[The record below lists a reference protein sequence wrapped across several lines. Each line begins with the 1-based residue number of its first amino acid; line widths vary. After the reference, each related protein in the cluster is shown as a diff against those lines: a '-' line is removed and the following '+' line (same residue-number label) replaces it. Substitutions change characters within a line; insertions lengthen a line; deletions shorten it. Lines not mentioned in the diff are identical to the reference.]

1 MGGVA
6 NTADRTRTSVIRAA
20 LRGLPWVLSAAL
32 AIAPRTALAQ
42 DASSSSGSSSATK
55 LPEIHVIATTPVA
68 PPPRSAPP
76 RESRG
81 AAPVPRAATRA
92 APAPAAPTPATAEA
106 APAQPVPGAV
116 EQDKIPS
123 NVQTADAPNFSYTVT
138 PDLLQSMVRALPGV
152 SLGDQTGNEFQKDIN
167 YRGFT
172 ASPVIGTPQ
181 GLAVYQN
188 GVRINE
194 VFGDI
199 VNWDFI
205 PQNAINE
212 LTLYPSNPVFGL
224 NAIGGALSFQMKNG
238 FTYHGVEGEVSG
250 GSYGRLNTSV
260 QAGGENGNLSGYF
273 TADAID
279 DAGWRTDSPSTLR
292 RMYADLG
299 ARGDQTEFHL
309 TFTGADNTFGAAA
322 ATPVQMLNQ
331 SWSSIFTVPQTTE
344 NQLAFLTASAAWK
357 PSDTWTFQAIS
368 YIRHYSQAHVDGNG
382 TNADNTPGCLTGSPS
397 DPICFDN
404 PNGTTSPLV
413 TTTAQNVPN
422 SGFLG
427 SPNVLGEIDRTWTTT
442 NSFGGSVQAASS
454 EKVFGHDNN
463 VTVGLS
469 VDRGLVQFATTS
481 ELGTVNA
488 DQFPVVYG
496 SGLFIDQPS
505 SAGVGGNAPVGL
517 GAHTL
522 YTGIYAT
529 DTLDLTKR
537 LSLTLG
543 ARYNVANI
551 SLTDELGND
560 SELNGND
567 NFSHFNPMIGATYK
581 ITPNL
586 SLYGDYVVA
595 NRAPTPLELECSDPA
610 RPCLIDNA
618 LVGDPPLKQVVTDT
632 YEAGLRGQFDIAT
645 GHANWSVGAYHAL
658 NTDDIINVLTDQSI
672 QIGRAFFQN
681 AGDTERKGIEADFS
695 YKQDRWNVYA
705 NYTYVDATFLNSLLL
720 PSTVNA
726 SGQQLVVP
734 GDHLTGIPDYRFKLG
749 GEYQVTNQW
758 LFGADLNVIGSQWLV
773 GDESNQLPKV
783 PAYWVVNLHSSYKIS
798 DNVEVFGLVR
808 NLFNQHYYTSGV
820 VFDPTFPSYLN
831 LTDPR
836 SMLPGMPFAAYL
848 GIRGTLPSGL
858 PVFAAERSR
867 PTITKAT
874 PASWAPPAAVNWTG
888 VYVGVNG
895 GFTYGGSD
903 WTDSVTGGSS
913 DTFSTLG
920 FVFGG
925 TVGANYQAGPWV
937 VGVEGDGDLAES
949 KGWGTFTTT
958 SSTGLCAGG
967 CITNNSWLAT
977 ARGRVGYAFDRFLVY
992 GTGGAAFGNI
1002 QAHFSNDPVTTS
1014 IEAGWTAGAGVEYAL
1029 GSGWSA
1035 KAEYLFVD
1043 LGNGSCTTDCAIQN
1057 PAALGNPDPN
1067 ASPLGP
1073 PTIPNV
1079 TVKFNESVVRAGIN
1093 YKFGS

>member
-6 NTADRTRTSVIRAA
+6 GTADRISTSVVRAA
-20 LRGLPWVLSAAL
+20 LRGLPWALSAAL
-32 AIAPRTALAQ
+32 AIAPRTAATQ
-42 DASSSSGSSSATK
+42 DASSSSGSSSAAK

-68 PPPRSAPP
+68 PPPRTAPA
-76 RESRG
+76 RVSG
-81 AAPVPRAATRA
+81 GA
-92 APAPAAPTPATAEA
+92 APAPAPGAPAPPAPAEA
-106 APAQPVPGAV
+106 APAKPVPGAV
-116 EQDKIPS
+116 DQDKIPS
-123 NVQTADAPNFSYTVT
+123 NVQTVGAPDFSYTKT
-138 PDLLQSMVRALPGV
+138 PDLLQSMVRSLPGV
-152 SLGDQTGNEFQKDIN
+152 ALSDETGNQFQLDLN
-167 YRGFT
+167 YRGFI

-205 PQNAINE
+205 PQNAISE

-250 GSYGRLNTSV
+250 GSYGRVGTSV
-260 QAGGENGNLSGYF
+260 QAGGEVGNLSGYF

-299 ARGDQTEFHL
+299 ARGDQTEFHV
-309 TFTGADNTFGAAA
+309 TFTAADNTFGAAA

-331 SWSSIFTVPQTTE
+331 DWSSIYTVPQTTH
-344 NQLAFLTASAAWK
+344 NQLAFLTASGTWK
-357 PSDTWTFQAIS
+357 PSDTWTFQAVT

-382 TNADNTPGCLTGSPS
+382 TNADNNPADCASTPTPTA
-397 DPICFDN
+397 ICFQN
-404 PNGTTSPLV
+404 PGTAVPFSPLV
-413 TTTAQNVPN
+413 TTAGTPVPN
-422 SGFLG
+422 SGTLG
-427 SPNVLGEIDRTWTTT
+427 FPNVLGEIDRTWTTT

-454 EKVFGHDNN
+454 EQVFGHDNN
-463 VTVGLS
+463 FTVGLS
-469 VDRGLVQFATTS
+469 IDRGLVQFTTTS

-505 SAGVGGNAPVGL
+505 SAGIGGVAPVGL

-537 LSLTLG
+537 LSLTFG
-543 ARYNVANI
+543 ARYNIANI
-551 SLTDELGND
+551 ALTDELGND

-567 NFSHFNPMIGATYK
+567 NYFHFNPMVGLTYK

-586 SLYGDYVVA
+586 TLYGDYAVA
-595 NRAPTPLELECSDPA
+595 NRAPTPLELECSDPS

-618 LVGDPPLKQVVTDT
+618 LVGDPPLKQVVTYT

-658 NTDDIINVLTDQSI
+658 NTNDIIDVLTNQTVS
-672 QIGRAFFQN
+672 IGREFFQN
-681 AGDTERKGIEADFS
+681 ASDTLRKGIEADFT

-720 PSTVNA
+720 PSTVNT
-726 SGQQLVVP
+726 SGTQLVVP

-749 GEYQVTNQW
+749 AEYQITKPW
-758 LFGADLNVIGSQWLV
+758 LFGADLNIVGSQWLV

-798 DNVEVFGLVR
+798 DNLEVFGLVR
-808 NLFNQHYYTSGV
+808 NLFNQHYYTFGTLTDV
-820 VFDPTFPSYLN
+820 TEFGYLN
-831 LTDPR
+831 LTDDR
-836 SMLPGMPFAAYL
+836 TFLPGMPFAAYL
-848 GIRGTLPSGL
+848 GLRGTLPSSA
-858 PVFAAERSR
+858 PVFATDTSR
-867 PTITKAT
+867 PVITKAA
-874 PASWAPPAAVNWTG
+874 PVSWAPPTAVNWTG

-895 GFTYGGSD
+895 GFTFGGSD

-913 DTFSTLG
+913 DTFSTTG

-925 TVGANYQAGPWV
+925 TVGANYQAGSWV
-937 VGVEGDGDLAES
+937 VGVEADGDLADS
-949 KGWGTFTTT
+949 NGFGTFTTT

-977 ARGRVGYAFDRFLVY
+977 VRGRAGYAFDRFLVY
-992 GTGGAAFGNI
+992 GTGGAALGNI

-1014 IEAGWTAGAGVEYAL
+1014 NVTGWTAGGGVEYAL
-1029 GSGWSA
+1029 GWGWSA

-1043 LGNGSCTTDCAIQN
+1043 LGNGSCTTDCTIQTVGTTS
-1057 PAALGNPDPN
+1057 A
-1067 ASPLGP
+1067 LGP
-1073 PTIPNV
+1073 PIIPNV
-1079 TVKFNESVVRAGIN
+1079 AIKFNESIVRAGIN
-1093 YKFGS
+1093 YKFGG